1 MPEHLA
7 EHHRVISQ
15 QKRAA
20 VLHAAEAMI
29 DQGVAFHWTT
39 LARRA
44 RVSVKFINDHKHRDL
59 KEQVR
64 EKLAA
69 AYDQQAAQAVAQ
81 SNATAAQLR
90 VKAANLAA
98 QLRRQDQIIKL
109 LERKLGEQLG
119 NDISSQLPAITGAA
133 LATKPDSERVAEL
146 ERRVVELEDQLLER
160 DQTIDG
166 LRTALRQAIR
176 NGQFE

>member
-1 MPEHLA
+1 VPEQLA
-7 EHHRVISQ
+7 EHHRLISQ

-29 DQGVAFHWTT
+29 DQGAAFHWTT

-44 RVSVKFINDHKHRDL
+44 GVSVKFINDPKHRDL
-59 KEQVR
+59 KERVK

-69 AYDQQAAQAVAQ
+69 AYDRQAAQAVAQ

-90 VKAANLAA
+90 VKVANQAA
-98 QLRRQDQIIKL
+98 QLHRQERVIKL

-119 NDISSQLPAITGAA
+119 NEISGELPAITGAA
-133 LATKPDSERVAEL
+133 LQAKPDSERVAEL

-160 DQTIDG
+160 DQTVDG

-176 NGQFE
+176 KGKFE

>member
-15 QKRAA
+15 QKRVA
-20 VLHAAEAMI
+20 VLLAAEAMI
-29 DQGVAFHWTT
+29 NQGAAFHWTT

-44 RVSVKFINDHKHRDL
+44 GVSVKFINDPKHRDL
-59 KEQVR
+59 KERVK
-64 EKLAA
+64 EKLAV

-81 SNATAAQLR
+81 SDATAAQLR
-90 VKAANLAA
+90 VKVANQAA
-98 QLRRQDQIIKL
+98 QLHRQDRVIKL

-119 NDISSQLPAITGAA
+119 NEISGELPAITAAA

-146 ERRVVELEDQLLER
+146 ERRVVELEDELLER

-176 NGQFE
+176 REEFE

>member
-1 MPEHLA
+1 MPDQLL
-7 EHHRVISQ
+7 EHHRLISE

-20 VLHAAEAMI
+20 VLHAAEVMI

-44 RVSVKFINDHKHRDL
+44 RVSVKFINDPKHRDL
-59 KEQVR
+59 KEQVKQ
-64 EKLAA
+64 KLAA
-69 AYDQQAAQAVAQ
+69 AYDQHAAETVAQ
-81 SNATAAQLR
+81 SNQTAAQLR
-90 VKAANLAA
+90 VKAANQAA
-98 QLRRQDQIIKL
+98 QLRRQETVIRL

-119 NDISSQLPAITGAA
+119 SKISSELPAITGAA
-133 LATKPDSERVAEL
+133 LASKPDRERIAEL

-166 LRTALRQAIR
+166 LRTALRQAMR
-176 NGQFE
+176 KGEFE

>member
-1 MPEHLA
+1 MPDHLTA
-7 EHHRVISQ
+7 HHRVISQ

-20 VLHAAEAMI
+20 VLHAAEAMV

-44 RVSVKFINDHKHRDL
+44 RVSVKFINDPKHLDL
-59 KEQVR
+59 KEQIKK
-64 EKLAA
+64 KLAA
-69 AYDQQAAQAVAQ
+69 VYDQQAAQTVAA

-90 VKAANLAA
+90 VKVANQAA
-98 QLRRQDQIIKL
+98 QLRRQDQVIKL

-119 NDISSQLPAITGAA
+119 KELSPELPTITGAA
-133 LATKPDSERVAEL
+133 LASKPDSDRIAEL

-176 NGQFE
+176 KGQFE

>member
-1 MPEHLA
+1 MPEHLTGY
-7 EHHRVISQ
+7 HRVISR

-44 RVSVKFINDHKHRDL
+44 RVSVKFINDPKHRDL
-59 KEQVR
+59 KERVK

-81 SNATAAQLR
+81 SNATGAQLR
-90 VKAANLAA
+90 VKVANQAA
-98 QLRRQDQIIKL
+98 QLHRQQQVIKL
-109 LERKLGEQLG
+109 LERKLGEQFG
-119 NDISSQLPAITGAA
+119 NEISGELPAITGAA
-133 LATKPDSERVAEL
+133 LAPKPDSERVGEL
-146 ERRVVELEDQLLER
+146 ERRVLELEDQLLER
-160 DQTIDG
+160 EQTIDG

-176 NGQFE
+176 EGEFE